1 MRLSHVLRAVLA
13 DGAVEFALWNRWP
26 LQSTP
31 TTASHLSASSELAL
45 SAPRRSGSQRRSE
58 IRAISFVSTI
68 AAVVAGVATAEAGG
82 FAVREQSAYG
92 QGSSFAGMAAPGD
105 SISSMF
111 WNPAAVTIVTGMT
124 VEGNVTAIFPE
135 SELDVDPSRSTLAA
149 FGITSSGGDVGETG
163 IVPATYFAMPLTDEF
178 YIGLSVTAPY
188 GLATTSDAPW
198 VGMFSHLEAE
208 AVSVNATPVLGYKI
222 NDMVSVAVG
231 MQIEYF
237 DVDIETALAP
247 TAAPPRQRLE
257 GDDVNVGLVAGVTLT
272 PFDGTTIGIGYRS
285 AIKHSLG
292 GSQTF
297 DIPVATPIGTI
308 PAGTYPI
315 TANLTLPETVSVGV
329 RQRINDAF
337 TVMGGMEWT
346 NWSRIQTVPF
356 EGSPAGSDLAL
367 NYDDGW
373 FFSLGGEYKYNPNL
387 VLRAGVGYEIAPTQD
402 EDRSMRLPDA
412 DRIWASIGA
421 SYNWNEQLSIDFGYS
436 HLFVDDGPVD
446 ETTAGIRYAGIAEGS
461 ADIISFGLRYK
472 FGG

>member
-1 MRLSHVLRAVLA
+1 MQAVS
-13 DGAVEFALWNRWP
+13 FA
-26 LQSTP
+26 
-31 TTASHLSASSELAL
+31 
-45 SAPRRSGSQRRSE
+45 
-58 IRAISFVSTI
+58 STI
-68 AAVVAGVATAEAGG
+68 VAMVVGVATAEAGG

-111 WNPAAVTIVTGMT
+111 WNPAAVTTVTGTT
-124 VEGNVTAIFPE
+124 VEGNVTAIFPQ

-149 FGITSSGGDVGETG
+149 FGITGSGGNVGEIG

-178 YIGLSVTAPY
+178 YIGMSVTAPY

-198 VGMFSHLEAE
+198 VGMFSHLDAE
-208 AVSVNATPVLGYKI
+208 AISVNATPVMGIKF
-222 NDMVSVAVG
+222 NDMISVGIG

-247 TAAPPRQRLE
+247 TAAPPRQRIE
-257 GDDVNVGLVAGVTLT
+257 GDDIDVGLVAGVTLT

-285 AIKHSLG
+285 MIEHSLS

-297 DIPVATPIGTI
+297 DIPVVTPIGTI
-308 PAGTYPI
+308 PAGAYPI
-315 TANLTLPETVSVGV
+315 SADVTLPETISVGV

-337 TVMGGMEWT
+337 TVMAGMEWT

-356 EGSPAGSDLAL
+356 VGSPARSSLAL

-387 VLRAGVGYEIAPTQD
+387 TLRAGLGYEIAPTRTRTAPCGCRMRTAFGPALARATIGTSSFRSTSAIRICLSTMARWTRRQRVSVTQARPKAALTSSRSACVTNMGGNRQD
-402 EDRSMRLPDA
+402 QFRR
-412 DRIWASIGA
+412 
-421 SYNWNEQLSIDFGYS
+421 
-436 HLFVDDGPVD
+436 GPHRANV
-446 ETTAGIRYAGIAEGS
+446 S
-461 ADIISFGLRYK
+461 
-472 FGG
+472 

>member
-1 MRLSHVLRAVLA
+1 MRLSHFVRADLA
-13 DGAVEFALWNRWP
+13 SMAAGRALTPSPKGWKRWP
-26 LQSTP
+26 LRSRLAATPVLST
-31 TTASHLSASSELAL
+31 LSIVSAIAAIVAG
-45 SAPRRSGSQRRSE
+45 SAP
-58 IRAISFVSTI
+58 
-68 AAVVAGVATAEAGG
+68 AEAGG

-111 WNPAAVTIVTGMT
+111 WNPAAVTIVTSPT
-124 VEGNVTAIFPE
+124 AEGNITAIFPQ
-135 SELDVDPSRSTLAA
+135 SELDVDPSRSTLTA
-149 FGITSSGGDVGETG
+149 FGITGDGGNVGETG
-163 IVPATYFAMPLTDEF
+163 IVPAAYLAMPLTEDF

-188 GLATTSDAPW
+188 GLATTSDEPW

-208 AVSVNATPVLGYKI
+208 AVSINATPVIGFKV
-222 NDMVSVAVG
+222 NDMISVGIG

-247 TAAPPRQRLE
+247 TASPPRQRLE
-257 GDDVNVGLVAGVTLT
+257 GDDVNVGLVAGVTIT

-285 AIKHSLG
+285 MIDHSLG

-297 DIPVATPIGTI
+297 EVPVPTPLGVI
-308 PAGTYPI
+308 PAGSYPI
-315 TANLTLPETVSVGV
+315 TADIEVPETVSVGV

-337 TVMGGMEWT
+337 TVMAGMEWT

-356 EGSPAGSDLAL
+356 EGSPAGSELAL
-367 NYDDGW
+367 NYEDGW
-373 FFSLGGEYKYNPNL
+373 FFSIGGEYKYNANL
-387 VLRAGVGYEIAPTQD
+387 ALRAGVGYEIAPTQD

-421 SYNWNEQLSIDFGYS
+421 SYNWNERLSVDFGYS

-446 ETTAGIRYAGIAEGS
+446 ETTAGIRYAGTAEGS
-461 ADIISFGLRYK
+461 VDIISLGVRYK